1 MHNQP
6 LIYYCDFLTHQPSL
20 CLFSRKRYQTII
32 GTIFSFMVIFTLF
45 GFCVYFLNRFFSRID
60 INLVYMKDSSETAK
74 LLNLSDSLFVLN
86 AGNRKVDDS
95 VLKVAVSHYYQ
106 NKTNSTF
113 KFTEIT
119 LVKCNE
125 SLIPLDYRNSL
136 TGDITRFLCLPPH
149 SDIVIQEDNNIASY
163 LVISLILCDEDY
175 FDGCKSHSEVSKI
188 LSSLY
193 SISFDLYIEND
204 KVDHYN
210 KTNPIQKQTS
220 KISFSPSYGFY
231 YDSTIF
237 LEVLS
242 YETDIGYVFEDI
254 RKELGVYYNPAM
266 TTTQGNL
273 KDESDFG
280 DYLIN
285 LTIEMYSL
293 GSEQYSR
300 SYRKIQN
307 VIADMGGILSVIQ
320 TVSSVIVNI
329 IASNLLFIQLS
340 QNIIQNKAMFIRKS
354 INEGVCNTSN
364 SNKVNKTE
372 DVFLASTVSNQKGY
386 VMKKIKETP
395 KKENIKHKTS
405 LFKKIGVKD
414 FILFLVGC
422 SKSNGSNLIELSRRI
437 TLSSL
442 SCDTLIKMNIN
453 QQKLIEYVGD
463 KRKKKFVSLNA

>member
-1 MHNQP
+1 MN
-6 LIYYCDFLTHQPSL
+6 
-20 CLFSRKRYQTII
+20 
-32 GTIFSFMVIFTLF
+32 
-45 GFCVYFLNRFFSRID
+45 
-60 INLVYMKDSSETAK
+60 
-74 LLNLSDSLFVLN
+74 NLS
-86 AGNRKVDDS
+86 
-95 VLKVAVSHYYQ
+95 VSNPSQ
-106 NKTNSTF
+106 SKLISSIKT
-113 KFTEIT
+113 
-119 LVKCNE
+119 
-125 SLIPLDYRNSL
+125 IP
-136 TGDITRFLCLPPH
+136 IIFLLH
-149 SDIVIQEDNNIASY
+149 NGKLAI
-163 LVISLILCDEDY
+163 
-175 FDGCKSHSEVSKI
+175 G
-188 LSSLY
+188 
-193 SISFDLYIEND
+193 
-204 KVDHYN
+204 YN
-210 KTNPIQKQTS
+210 KQI
-220 KISFSPSYGFY
+220 
-231 YDSTIF
+231 
-237 LEVLS
+237 
-242 YETDIGYVFEDI
+242 ET
-254 RKELGVYYNPAM
+254 
-266 TTTQGNL
+266 
-273 KDESDFG
+273 
-280 DYLIN
+280 
-285 LTIEMYSL
+285 YSL

-463 KRKKKFVSLNA
+463 KRKKEFYHLMPELLKQLEENNLVLKFIDINVKTNNYIL